1 MTGGANCRLDY
12 VCQTCPASARA
23 IREMRADVTRDLFV
37 RIDLKSRD
45 EVAAADLGSMRARY
59 VPWPPAFFQRSQI
72 TRSKATRAPS
82 RFGNHATMCALIPRL
97 IRLRTRSPL
106 DRRLASID
114 EVSDKRACDVC
125 ACTLWYAP
133 FPHVFLIRWSSRPP
147 CRLSV
152 HASYDFPF
160 LACGD

>member
-1 MTGGANCRLDY
+1 
-12 VCQTCPASARA
+12 
-23 IREMRADVTRDLFV
+23 
-37 RIDLKSRD
+37 
-45 EVAAADLGSMRARY
+45 
-59 VPWPPAFFQRSQI
+59 
-72 TRSKATRAPS
+72 
-82 RFGNHATMCALIPRL
+82 MCALIPRL

-133 FPHVFLIRWSSRPP
+133 FPHVFLIRLSSRPP

-160 LACGD
+160 LACGGPGSAMIPRFAGSVFPFPLVVTGAICFEGFLEERVNSSFIFRTSRSAVHGRCVRDICRCGDRADTRSLHAADLPLRNEVTRFFLIFAA